1 MKMRCISDVSRA
13 ENIIVRGIYAKH
25 ISYLH
30 TLDGLLSVTKVEAI
44 RVGVTV
50 PAVRKSDN
58 NHSVEEKRWLSRAN
72 LSAQHFGNAWLKF
85 DPPLR
90 CLCLLVRHVCGVH
103 VVVCVC

>member
-13 ENIIVRGIYAKH
+13 ENIIVSGIYAKH
-25 ISYLH
+25 IGYLR
-30 TLDGLLSVTKVEAI
+30 TLDCLLPITKVEAI
-44 RVGVTV
+44 RVGITV

-58 NHSVEEKRWLSRAN
+58 NHSVEKKLWLSRAN

-90 CLCLLVRHVCGVH
+90 GLCLLVRYVCGVH